1 MEIIENHAS
10 VPCTPLYCAPSSDT
24 ASSLPAAAT
33 SFFGAHGSDYTC

>member
-1 MEIIENHAS
+1 MEIIESRFGALY
-10 VPCTPLYCAPSSDT
+10 PLYCAPSSDT